1 MKIGCFGTALS
12 AALVLSVSACAK
24 RPDAIAPAPI
34 PAGMYDGMSCAKA
47 RKTLIDVNAEI
58 QKLSRRQSGAATAD
72 AIGVFPT
79 LVPVSTVTGGDR
91 AGRIAAAKGR
101 KLALEAR
108 LESCG

>member
-1 MKIGCFGTALS
+1 MS

-72 AIGVFPT
+72 AIGVFLT
-79 LVPVSTVTGGDR
+79 LVSAVTGGDR

>member
-1 MKIGCFGTALS
+1 
-12 AALVLSVSACAK
+12 
-24 RPDAIAPAPI
+24 
-34 PAGMYDGMSCAKA
+34 MYDGMSCAKA
-47 RKTLIDVNAEI
+47 RKTLIYVNAEI
-58 QKLSRRQSGAATAD
+58 QELSRRQSGAATAD
-72 AIGVFPT
+72 AIGVFLT

>member
-1 MKIGCFGTALS
+1 
-12 AALVLSVSACAK
+12 
-24 RPDAIAPAPI
+24 
-34 PAGMYDGMSCAKA
+34 MYDGMSCAKA
-47 RKTLIDVNAEI
+47 RKTLIDVNAEM
-58 QKLSRRQSGAATAD
+58 QELSRRQSGAATAD
-72 AIGVFPT
+72 AIGVFLT